1 MIEVN
6 RLNKILLALAIVFSV
21 LLFNG
26 CKSKKI
32 VSSENAELENKTHT
46 KVIDDVLNTEI
57 QYNSI
62 YSKGSISLNG
72 SMKLPAVYKL
82 IKDSIL
88 QASVRIPFIGGE
100 AMRMTIT
107 PDSIIII
114 DRRNKQYVAED
125 FRNSAL
131 AKSFDFNFYNL
142 QALFTNKLFLPGKK
156 NVAKSEYNKMDI
168 SATQT
173 IYMLQTKDKN
183 NMKYTFAV
191 DASNHIVSTLIYN
204 GSKNITLEWTYSDFI
219 EDAGRTYPT
228 SIMAKADIAKK
239 RLNLGFVFDKLEIDK
254 DFDIDNS
261 VSSKYKKV
269 SILELIETYIKLK

>member
-26 CKSKKI
+26 CKSKRI
-32 VSSENAELENKTHT
+32 VSSGNAELENKTHT

-191 DASNHIVSTLIYN
+191 DASNHIISTLIYN

-219 EDAGRTYPT
+219 EDVGRTYPT